1 MVNAVGHINGIMEP
15 EFGMNLSE
23 DIQGNKVK
31 DLITKFFYRN
41 SHLCFHILLML
52 NGGDTVFFQEFT
64 EYAEY
69 KKAFSELQ
77 QARLNNKII
86 SVPKKKLNK
95 VALAENLA

>member
-1 MVNAVGHINGIMEP
+1 MVNAVGHTNGIIEP

-23 DIQGNKVK
+23 DIHGNKVR

-41 SHLCFHILLML
+41 SHLCFHILLMVD
-52 NGGDTVFFQEFT
+52 GGDTVFFQEFT

-77 QARLNNKII
+77 QARLNNRTI
-86 SVPKKKLNK
+86 SVPKKNLNK
-95 VALAENLA
+95 VALTENLA